1 LHKLVCDF
9 FLFFTDR
16 ILLNSSTNEINIA
29 IEVSIIFQKEIAIK
43 QFCSLFSELRSL
55 MQDSGRKIK
64 PLFMYEAV
72 IGRGIAMQGF
82 GAKFQLKV
90 DECGKIGR

>member
-29 IEVSIIFQKEIAIK
+29 IEVSIIFQKEIAVK
-43 QFCSLFSELRSL
+43 HF
-55 MQDSGRKIK
+55 
-64 PLFMYEAV
+64 AV
-72 IGRGIAMQGF
+72 SF
-82 GAKFQLKV
+82 LSSV
-90 DECGKIGR
+90 H